1 MYQKIT
7 IVGNLG
13 RDPEMR
19 HTQNGKTVTS
29 FSVATKNW
37 QGETTWF
44 RVEVWGKQAENANQ
58 YLSKG
63 SKVLVDGTLKSVDGA
78 PPTFTDK
85 QGITRA
91 SFEIKAD
98 NITYLSTKAE
108 NDNAGDYDDNNTTG
122 NADEVDEIPF

>member
-13 RDPEMR
+13 RDPEMKV
-19 HTQNGKTVTS
+19 TQAGKTVTT
-29 FSVATKNW
+29 FSVAVTEWDKS
-37 QGETTWF
+37 TTWF
-44 RVEVWGKQAENANQ
+44 RVNVWGKQAETADQ

-63 SKVLVDGTLKSVDGA
+63 SKVLVEGTLKSVDGA

-85 QGITRA
+85 QGLTRA
-91 SFEIKAD
+91 SFEISAT
-98 NITYLSTKAE
+98 NVRFLSTKAE